1 MADHHTY
8 ASTDLAEHE
17 ATYRGFLV
25 LLKFGAAA
33 SIISLALLYFFL
45 VR

>member
-1 MADHHTY
+1 MASHHTQ
-8 ASTDLAEHE
+8 ASTNLAEHE

-25 LLKFGAAA
+25 LLKVSAAG
-33 SIISLALLYFFL
+33 SLASLAALYFFL